1 MYRHCLIALF
11 LTICMFGCNAQA
23 PEETAQDPN
32 VTPEGVRITPDVVY
46 GHKFGMALTFD
57 MYQPKNQNRAGV
69 ILINSNTW
77 LSINPN
83 FYKQTTEGL
92 RMMADEELASKET
105 GWRRNIIK
113 PVIDKGITVFE
124 VRHGSSPESKMSE
137 IVTDLRRAVRFIR
150 FHAEDYGVDPERLGL
165 WGQSAAGHLALLL
178 ATTADI
184 PNPNG
189 TEEFEKSKGH
199 VATVVA
205 EASPTDLQRLVEP
218 YLKTDTEMLKQF
230 PVLDMTADQYREF
243 SPIYF
248 ASSDDPPTLII
259 HGDQDKLVP
268 IIEGESMYQV
278 LQEAGVESKF
288 VVIPGAGHGSGGGDA
303 DLALNESVG
312 WFEQHL
318 VEK

>member
-1 MYRHCLIALF
+1 
-11 LTICMFGCNAQA
+11 
-23 PEETAQDPN
+23 
-32 VTPEGVRITPDVVY
+32 
-46 GHKFGMALTFD
+46 
-57 MYQPKNQNRAGV
+57 
-69 ILINSNTW
+69 
-77 LSINPN
+77 
-83 FYKQTTEGL
+83 
-92 RMMADEELASKET
+92 MADEELASKET

-137 IVTDLRRAVRFIR
+137 IVTDLRRAVRFIC
-150 FHAEDYGVDPERLGL
+150 FYSGDYGVDPEKLGL

-248 ASSDDPPTLII
+248 VSSDDPPTLII

-268 IIEGESMYQV
+268 IIEGESMYEA

-288 VVIPGAGHGSGGGDA
+288 VVIPGAGHGFQGEDA
-303 DLALNESVG
+303 SHALEEAVS
-312 WFEQHL
+312 WFEEHL
-318 VEK
+318 IEK